1 MRLAVYNQKKS
12 KLFITKSQ
20 NYLDINNKKNK
31 T

>member
-1 MRLAVYNQKKS
+1 MRLSMYNQKKS
-12 KLFITKSQ
+12 KLYNTKSQ